1 MFVILDEEQLNRTNN
16 LSFILRYNYFTFKEE
31 RMIILLILIIIGL
44 LTIIRNLSKMVK
56 QNNIIIDILSDIRIE
71 MNDNKNSQG

>member
-1 MFVILDEEQLNRTNN
+1 
-16 LSFILRYNYFTFKEE
+16 
-31 RMIILLILIIIGL
+31 MIILLILIIIGL